1 MASQKRSAIAE
12 KNRLSDAMRDFED
25 HMVRARALFE
35 GGLGFAKFVDRLPGE
50 FATMPSP
57 GMPPNVNVII
67 PKYLSQR
74 AIPQP
79 YLPPNARTQP
89 ISRGM
94 PSSVDFLN
102 PKDLSHQLET
112 GRYFSSNAE
121 YLSHLME
128 RMRTQPSSRLP
139 QGFMSANAS
148 IPKYLLQPPQRLPQ
162 GFMSANASIPKYLLQ
177 RVIAYGLPR
186 FPIGTD
192 ASAQYA
198 SAGMASAWLPSS
210 SNQYLSGMRY
220 TPGLLRAL
228 ANYGMPIAPALAASV
243 SGSTPDTLNTAA
255 EASRRSIGILPSLQ
269 TLTGL
274 TQSEQEM
281 LRGYIEGVGGLP
293 WADTVDFI
301 AKMTSNLQSP
311 QRARSG
317 G

>member
-1 MASQKRSAIAE
+1 MASKKRSA
-12 KNRLSDAMRDFED
+12 R
-25 HMVRARALFE
+25 VLFE
-35 GGLGFAKFVDRLPGE
+35 SGLGFAKFVDRLPGE
-50 FATMPSP
+50 FAMRLVPQVAPVQSNDLFGLVTMPSRGMPPSVNALISKYLSQRAIPQPMPVQRTMPGYLQQAYLQPWPPSNTSDQPSP
-57 GMPPNVNVII
+57 GMPPNVNVLTL
-67 PKYLSQR
+67 KDLLQR
-74 AIPQP
+74 AYP
-79 YLPPNARTQP
+79 YSWLAQRTMPNFP
-89 ISRGM
+89 
-94 PSSVDFLN
+94 
-102 PKDLSHQLET
+102 
-112 GRYFSSNAE
+112 SNA
-121 YLSHLME
+121 SA
-128 RMRTQPSSRLP
+128 QPSSRIP
-139 QGFMSANAS
+139 QEVMSAREADLS
-148 IPKYLLQPPQRLPQ
+148 
-162 GFMSANASIPKYLLQ
+162 
-177 RVIAYGLPR
+177 RVLALAYGLPR

-210 SNQYLSGMRY
+210 SNQFLSSMRY
-220 TPGLLRAL
+220 TPDLLRAL

-243 SGSTPDTLNTAA
+243 SGSTPNTLNTAA

-274 TQSEQEM
+274 TKSEQEM

>member
-139 QGFMSANAS
+139 QGFMSANAPS
-148 IPKYLLQPPQRLPQ
+148 PNTCYSLHSVFR
-162 GFMSANASIPKYLLQ
+162 
-177 RVIAYGLPR
+177 RGL
-186 FPIGTD
+186 
-192 ASAQYA
+192 
-198 SAGMASAWLPSS
+198 
-210 SNQYLSGMRY
+210 
-220 TPGLLRAL
+220 
-228 ANYGMPIAPALAASV
+228 
-243 SGSTPDTLNTAA
+243 
-255 EASRRSIGILPSLQ
+255 
-269 TLTGL
+269 
-274 TQSEQEM
+274 
-281 LRGYIEGVGGLP
+281 
-293 WADTVDFI
+293 
-301 AKMTSNLQSP
+301 
-311 QRARSG
+311 
-317 G
+317 